1 MRKIILHFMELLANN
16 AKSSNTRELFSKH
29 LKEIQDNPEIFTN
42 NRDFYVKQLQKH
54 MYD

>member
-1 MRKIILHFMELLANN
+1 MKKIILHFMELLANN
-16 AKSSNTRELFSKH
+16 AKSSDTRELFSKY
-29 LKEIQDNPEIFTN
+29 LKEISDNSEVFTN